1 MSVKKKFRYLFNR
14 LTNKIINDNKVNN
27 HHIKQFHMLVE
38 KIQRN
43 YLKFEKQLKD
53 DLVENLD

>member
-1 MSVKKKFRYLFNR
+1 MSLKKKFRYLFNR
-14 LTNKIINDNKVNN
+14 LTNKIINDNKVINN
-27 HHIKQFHMLVE
+27 HVKKFHIVIQ

-43 YLKFEKQLKD
+43 HLKYEKQLKD